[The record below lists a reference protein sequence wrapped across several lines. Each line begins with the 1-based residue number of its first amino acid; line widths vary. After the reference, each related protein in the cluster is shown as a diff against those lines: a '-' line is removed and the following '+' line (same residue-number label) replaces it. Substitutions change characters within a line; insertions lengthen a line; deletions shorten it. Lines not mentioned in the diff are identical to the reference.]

1 MIVIEI
7 VLHETNIWKWRRA
20 VVVFHVKL
28 AQSTK
33 MRFCEV
39 DKVLEDTLDDEIH
52 ETDNYHR
59 QHQGWDGRQRSISWR
74 SKTTHG
80 SAVSPIRVCW
90 GHTRKKNH
98 NLCLQNGSW
107 MKWPLTIFFKKKD
120 AFSNPL
126 FKTVFWP
133 CDRPSKR
140 WVTSHK
146 TAESTQT
153 LCL

>member
-90 GHTRKKNH
+90 GHTRKKDH
-98 NLCLQNGSW
+98 NLCLQNDARVKHTQFFSSGSLRVTDLL
-107 MKWPLTIFFKKKD
+107 KKSNSNSVFRYLTYRRLH
-120 AFSNPL
+120 SG
-126 FKTVFWP
+126 T
-133 CDRPSKR
+133 
-140 WVTSHK
+140 
-146 TAESTQT
+146 
-153 LCL
+153 